1 MKPKVY
7 VARPIP
13 AEVEAYLREHA
24 EVRKWE
30 HERPITRDQL
40 KEEIGDAEGLL
51 IAGTPITEE
60 LLASAPCLKV
70 VSNITVG
77 YNNLQIDAFQARGVL
92 ATHTP
97 FVLDDTVA
105 DLAFTLILA
114 ASRRVVELDHWVR
127 DGKWQK
133 GQEAELFGVDVHH
146 ATLGIIGLG
155 RIGERIARRA
165 IFGFDMKVLYH
176 NRNRKPQVEFELGVT
191 YASMEELLKTSD
203 IVLLMLPLTEE
214 TRGLIGAREFD
225 MMKRTAVFV
234 NVARGPIVDEAALVE
249 ALQQRKIYAAG
260 LDVFE
265 REPIDPNHPLLQ
277 CTNVVTLPHIGSAT
291 AATRMKMAERA
302 AYNLIHALQ
311 GSKEIDLIPE
321 LKS

>member
-1 MKPKVY
+1 MKPQIY
-7 VARPIP
+7 VARRIP
-13 AEVEAYLREHA
+13 AEVEAYLKEHA

-30 HERPITRDQL
+30 QERPITKDEL
-40 KEEIGDAEGLL
+40 KEEVGDAEGLL

-60 LLASAPCLKV
+60 LLANAPNLKV
-70 VSNITVG
+70 VSNISVG
-77 YNNLQIDAFQARGVL
+77 YNNLNIDALRSRGVL

-97 FVLDDTVA
+97 YVLDDTVA
-105 DLAFTLILA
+105 DLAFTLILS

-133 GQEAELFGVDVHH
+133 GQEDELFGVDVHH

-165 IFGFDMKVLYH
+165 IFGFDMKVLYN
-176 NRNRKPQVEFELGVT
+176 NRNRKPQVEAELGVS

-214 TRGLIGAREFD
+214 TRGLMGAREFD
-225 MMKRTAVFV
+225 MMKRSAVFI
-234 NVARGPIVDEAALVE
+234 NVARGPIVDETALVE
-249 ALQQRKIYAAG
+249 ALQQRKIFAAG
-260 LDVFE
+260 LDVFD

-291 AATRMKMAERA
+291 EATRTKMAQRA
-302 AYNLIHALQ
+302 ANNLIHALQ
-311 GSKEIDLIPE
+311 GSKEMDLIPE
-321 LKS
+321 LK

>member
-1 MKPKVY
+1 MKPQIY
-7 VARPIP
+7 VARRIP
-13 AEVEAYLREHA
+13 AEVEAYLKEHA

-30 HERPITRDQL
+30 QERPITKDEL
-40 KEEIGDAEGLL
+40 KEEVGDAEGLL

-60 LLASAPCLKV
+60 LLANAPNLKV
-70 VSNITVG
+70 VSNISVG
-77 YNNLQIDAFQARGVL
+77 YNNLNIDALRSRGVL

-97 FVLDDTVA
+97 YVLDDTVA
-105 DLAFTLILA
+105 DLAFTLILS

-133 GQEAELFGVDVHH
+133 GQEDELFGVDVHH

-165 IFGFDMKVLYH
+165 IFGFDMKVLYN
-176 NRNRKPQVEFELGVT
+176 NRNRKPQVEAELGVS

-214 TRGLIGAREFD
+214 TRGLMGAREFD
-225 MMKRTAVFV
+225 MMKRSAVFI
-234 NVARGPIVDEAALVE
+234 NVARGPIVDETALVE
-249 ALQQRKIYAAG
+249 ALQQRKIFAAG
-260 LDVFE
+260 LDVFD

-291 AATRMKMAERA
+291 AATRTKMAQRA
-302 AYNLIHALQ
+302 ANNLIHALQ

-321 LKS
+321 LKQ